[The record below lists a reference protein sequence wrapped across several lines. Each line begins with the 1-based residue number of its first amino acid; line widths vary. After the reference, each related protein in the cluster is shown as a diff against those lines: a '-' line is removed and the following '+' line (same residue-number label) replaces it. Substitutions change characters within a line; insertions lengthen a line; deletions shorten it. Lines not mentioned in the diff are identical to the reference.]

1 MKGMVQ
7 TDRLKSM
14 AKLRTFADEVY

>member
-1 MKGMVQ
+1 MVQ